1 MKATF
6 FMITILLFTVSYLA
20 VTTNAFDRLVSK
32 IVTEEGKL
40 LPLMK
45 AIVND
50 PEFLAK
56 SYSEQFNILVALNN
70 IFNNQFEPNPNIYNW

>member
-1 MKATF
+1 MKPTF
-6 FMITILLFTVSYLA
+6 FVIMILLFAVSISA
-20 VTTNAFDRLVSK
+20 VTTDAFERLVSQ
-32 IVTEEGKL
+32 IATEEEKL

-50 PEFLAK
+50 PEFLSM
-56 SYSEQFNILVALNN
+56 SYSEQFNILLALNS

>member
-1 MKATF
+1 MKTTF
-6 FMITILLFTVSYLA
+6 FMIMILLFTVSNLA
-20 VTTNAFDRLVSK
+20 VTTDAFDGLVSK

-50 PEFLAK
+50 PEFLSK
-56 SYSEQFNILVALNN
+56 SYSEQFNILLALNS
-70 IFNNQFEPNPNIYNW
+70 IFNNHFEPNPNIYNW